1 MVILWLFAANYDDSN
16 FYFMIFIVESF
27 LSALVFI
34 FISILLQG
42 YRESW
47 FFLHSLLFGKNAYR
61 EETNSRVGEQSW
73 RMGRVASQWGS
84 GLLSLLPR
92 WSVTWRANVAC
103 EVAVAIISLF
113 KLEVWKTLGKPYPL
127 LNYEDYWRAVEN
139 TDYRSNCFT
148 CPVFNK
154 IFKSLKKSEN
164 IHIVSFKRN
173 KNIWTK

>member
-1 MVILWLFAANYDDSN
+1 MWTILNIAQMGCLILRLKGPPIIIDRIFVLSKRMVILWLFAANYDDSN

-73 RMGRVASQWGS
+73 RMGRIVWQRMGVRTFVLAPT
-84 GLLSLLPR
+84 SL
-92 WSVTWRANVAC
+92 NMQ
-103 EVAVAIISLF
+103 
-113 KLEVWKTLGKPYPL
+113 
-127 LNYEDYWRAVEN
+127 
-139 TDYRSNCFT
+139 
-148 CPVFNK
+148 
-154 IFKSLKKSEN
+154 
-164 IHIVSFKRN
+164 
-173 KNIWTK
+173 IWLVK